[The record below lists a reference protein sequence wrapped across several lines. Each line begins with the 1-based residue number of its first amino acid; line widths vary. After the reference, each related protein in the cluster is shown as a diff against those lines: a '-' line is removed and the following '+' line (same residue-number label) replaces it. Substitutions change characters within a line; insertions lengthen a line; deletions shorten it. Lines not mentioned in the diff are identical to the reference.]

1 MLSWMGSIFYIN
13 SMTEIINESGSDQ
26 SKLSPEAQKRVD
38 AVVNAALKIIEST
51 PELWNAIQ
59 ETFNQMVD
67 HNMRNPESV
76 QKLLDGLYEKHKE
89 HTKDL
94 DPNQKLVAEKSF
106 TKFMETFSQ
115 NLAHMHRDI
124 DWSNEL
130 NAIKYTFE
138 SKRKSITTTYASIIQ
153 NEKIA

>member
-1 MLSWMGSIFYIN
+1 
-13 SMTEIINESGSDQ
+13 
-26 SKLSPEAQKRVD
+26 
-38 AVVNAALKIIEST
+38 
-51 PELWNAIQ
+51 
-59 ETFNQMVD
+59 MVD

-106 TKFMETFSQ
+106 TQFIEVFSQ

-130 NAIKYTFE
+130 NAIKYTL
-138 SKRKSITTTYASIIQ
+138 SLIHI
-153 NEKIA
+153 